1 MLPGE
6 KEIRNPRRRV
16 VRRIARSTASESQDL
31 AVENQ
36 KSIYGLVN
44 KGVFSNR
51 SADGWQRGRRFPKLQ
66 GRSKNVLDWCEK
78 LLEVNDFVLM
88 T

>member
-36 KSIYGLVN
+36 KSIYGQQEKV
-44 KGVFSNR
+44 S
-51 SADGWQRGRRFPKLQ
+51 SQTDRRTGGNAGGGFRNCKAGQ
-66 GRSKNVLDWCEK
+66 K
-78 LLEVNDFVLM
+78 
-88 T
+88 TY

>member
-36 KSIYGLVN
+36 KSIHGLV
-44 KGVFSNR
+44 KRKRCLLKQIG
-51 SADGWQRGRRFPKLQ
+51 GRVATR
-66 GRSKNVLDWCEK
+66 E
-78 LLEVNDFVLM
+78 EVSEIARPVKKRIRLVRE
-88 T
+88 TIGSQ